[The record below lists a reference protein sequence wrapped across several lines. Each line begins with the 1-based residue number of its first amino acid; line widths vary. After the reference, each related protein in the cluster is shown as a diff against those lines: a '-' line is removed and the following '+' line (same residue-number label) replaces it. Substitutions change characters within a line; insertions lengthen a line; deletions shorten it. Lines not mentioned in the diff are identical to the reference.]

1 MTSRI
6 LIYIFFYFL
15 GTHTYIDGT
24 KDWKLMKKK
33 LRFLLPHEPLK
44 VLRGEPDECI
54 QDVYHE
60 RFQAPGTA
68 TEEEEADDFSPG
80 SSFTDNDDD
89 GDDDDDEGHLNG
101 NIDPIYQN
109 LDNFQNDREHNGN
122 STAYDDVEVHAAGK
136 NDVIC
141 SEDDALLSDDT
152 AALLPNMQGASN
164 C

>member
-1 MTSRI
+1 M
-6 LIYIFFYFL
+6 
-15 GTHTYIDGT
+15 
-24 KDWKLMKKK
+24 
-33 LRFLLPHEPLK
+33 PHEPLK

-68 TEEEEADDFSPG
+68 TEEEEADEDFSPG

-101 NIDPIYQN
+101 NIDPI
-109 LDNFQNDREHNGN
+109 DRERLGN
-122 STAYDDVEVHAAGK
+122 SIVCADVEIHAARK
-136 NDVIC
+136 NDAIC